1 LLPDK
6 NNFSGIS
13 FFPGQ
18 TGANNLN
25 FMMEDILSKLTHIAV
40 GLLKR
45 RVQEHNT
52 GKVFSTKS
60 RRPFCLLYFE
70 AYLAEDDARKRE
82 ASLKLRGQA
91 RSHLLKRMQKSLL
104 QCES

>member
-1 LLPDK
+1 MK
-6 NNFSGIS
+6 
-13 FFPGQ
+13 
-18 TGANNLN
+18 
-25 FMMEDILSKLTHIAV
+25 SKKDSELYIGSTND
-40 GLLKR
+40 LKR